1 MPWLYPTSV
10 VLLLGA
16 EVNAE
21 IEKAA
26 RNRGVTTAAEGPDS
40 VKVA

>member
-1 MPWLYPTSV
+1 VVAKHV

-21 IEKAA
+21 IERSA
-26 RNRGVTTAAEGPDS
+26 RQRGATTAAEDAP
-40 VKVA
+40 VERAA